1 VIQYKFTQS
10 NRGYDPHNQ
19 SLANSLSLQEAS
31 QWFSSTVTSM
41 MCCTTLEARHTVS
54 QHSLHQSAAV
64 ILLNQQG
71 YSLMLKLL
79 TLFTQFCCV
88 ITLFLV
94 LLADHY
100 FKQGGLLIYV
110 LLPVA
115 TFFMALPHLVEHY
128 FIELVDDEEEELSC
142 IRLKQ
147 P

>member
-1 VIQYKFTQS
+1 
-10 NRGYDPHNQ
+10 
-19 SLANSLSLQEAS
+19 
-31 QWFSSTVTSM
+31 
-41 MCCTTLEARHTVS
+41 
-54 QHSLHQSAAV
+54 
-64 ILLNQQG
+64 
-71 YSLMLKLL
+71 MLKLL
-79 TLFTQFCCV
+79 ICFTQFCCV
-88 ITLFLV
+88 ITLLLV

-115 TFFMALPHLVEHY
+115 TFFMALPHIVDHY